1 MTSKKPEWFELTE
14 GKSPSA
20 GIRKINK
27 KLPIATLVTAGAI
40 ILGGSIFATAQDE
53 PSAVADTPTASQSVA
68 ASQPSATNSATT
80 SYTAPAPVAVANK
93 KSAGVNSLPVPTVA
107 NVPQRGNDD
116 EHEGRKSG
124 EREHK
129 ERDHEDRD
137 DD

>member
-27 KLPIATLVTAGAI
+27 KLPIATLAVAAAVV
-40 ILGGSIFATAQDE
+40 LGGSIFATTNNE

-68 ASQPSATNSATT
+68 ASRPSATNSATT

-93 KSAGVNSLPVPTVA
+93 KSAGVNSLPVPTVT

-116 EHEGRKSG
+116 EE
-124 EREHK
+124 
-129 ERDHEDRD
+129 D